1 MQTLNNKLD
10 NIVQL
15 LIFELVNILNSD
27 KSGGIRCYNIAF
39 VRQRGVASEL
49 SSAIPAAISTCESLE
64 ELISTYLPAGDS
76 LSTTLSSPQFSQ
88 ALSLFWSALQSG
100 QAAPVVQQFGLGS
113 EAVNAATTGNI
124 HDFVNALETEA
135 LKKSPASDAEAV
147 DNSDMM
153 NTKKSQDES
162 AGKLKSDQPDSK
174 TDTINH
180 KKDND
185 DDEGMAL
192 D

>member
-1 MQTLNNKLD
+1 MATY
-10 NIVQL
+10 IIL
-15 LIFELVNILNSD
+15 LFSIS
-27 KSGGIRCYNIAF
+27 YNIAF
-39 VRQRGVASEL
+39 VRQRGVTSEL

-64 ELISTYLPAGDS
+64 DIISAYLPAGDS

-113 EAVNAATTGNI
+113 EAIDAATSGNI
-124 HDFVNALETEA
+124 QDFVSALETEA
-135 LKKSPASDAEAV
+135 IKKSPASDAEAV
-147 DNSDMM
+147 KNSKIMDP
-153 NTKKSQDES
+153 KQSQDKS
-162 AGKLKSDQPDSK
+162 ADKPQSDQQDSK
-174 TDTINH
+174 SETTNN
-180 KKDND
+180 KKDD